1 MRKGNR
7 IIMATVSILLILVL
21 ISGSVLSG
29 IYARY
34 VTKKDLLANDIGF
47 RKFDVKIDVSA
58 GKKWGTRTEGNN
70 VIFTGAKFKPGDN
83 GLSIS
88 SATANDGMFIS
99 LNFQNYSQNG
109 NFIAKAN
116 VKTRIKL
123 YFNFSMNT
131 SSSGTF
137 TVPAGTFSYISADTT
152 IIPLGVSMY
161 ASYYVKDSVLQETTP
176 SDNTNND
183 LDNVSIVEPWKVCST
198 EDYTIAVLKAIQ
210 DKLGFEKTD
219 IAANDATDP
228 KVNYGDNDGLCK
240 DSVGYFI
247 YKNFTAGS
255 NIVFYPKGDTTNY
268 VNRIYLNFDYPFTWP
283 PEDKDLTKYPTF
295 TKTGYAYDVDKIDEI
310 STYINS
316 QNPTFD
322 VLFRAVAVQ
331 YTE

>member
-1 MRKGNR
+1 
-7 IIMATVSILLILVL
+7 MATVSILLSLVL

-58 GKKWGTRTEGNN
+58 GKKWGTRTDGNN

-99 LNFQNYSQNG
+99 LNFQNYSQDG

-123 YFNFSMNT
+123 YFNFSVNT

-161 ASYYVKDSVLQETTP
+161 ASYYLNKDSVLQETTP

-198 EDYTIAVLKAIQ
+198 EEFSKAVL
-210 DKLGFEKTD
+210 LGMISKMDFAQKDITANKVGTD
-219 IAANDATDP
+219 
-228 KVNYGDNDGLCK
+228 DGLCK

-247 YKNFTAGS
+247 YKDFDPGS
-255 NIVFYPKGDTTNY
+255 NIVFYPKGDSTNY

-283 PEDKDLTKYPTF
+283 PEDKDSTKYPTF

-331 YTE
+331 YT

>member
-1 MRKGNR
+1 MRKVNR
-7 IIMATVSILLILVL
+7 IIMATVSILLSLVL

-99 LNFQNYSQNG
+99 LNFQNYSQDG

-123 YFNFSMNT
+123 YFNFSVNT

-161 ASYYVKDSVLQETTP
+161 GSYYVKNNVLQETTP
-176 SDNTNND
+176 SDTNND

-198 EDYTIAVLKAIQ
+198 EEFSKAVL
-210 DKLGFEKTD
+210 LGMISKMDFAKKDITANKVGTD
-219 IAANDATDP
+219 
-228 KVNYGDNDGLCK
+228 DGLCH
-240 DSVGYFI
+240 DAGGYFI
-247 YKNFTAGS
+247 YKDFKAGS
-255 NIVFYPKGDTTNY
+255 NIVFYPKGDSTNY

-331 YTE
+331 YT